1 MSRLISFYVL
11 IAITIVFLVL
21 FYRVL
26 AGFFIPLFLSIILVV
41 VFRPLHKWLLVR
53 TKGRVQWAA
62 GLTTLAIL
70 LCLLL
75 PVGIVVMTA
84 GVQGLRF
91 IEQNNAASIGL
102 QLSKLRSS
110 LGLAMPHFGEL
121 LRAAGDEVDLLVHD
135 VSDTALTGQPAVLAV
150 HAKKLKTHFN
160 DLKQDII
167 LQQGEAW
174 DTTSLDELIELV
186 AKFEPQ
192 DSVTG
197 ESQAELALSIKSK
210 FGILKTDLHGGA
222 LPTFLREVTNPTQDD
237 VESLRTKAME
247 YVRPKLL
254 PVTGATGRVAFQ
266 LLFGMLILSLSLYFF
281 LADGPAMI
289 ETIQQMLPLDRAYQQ
304 ELLSDFERTSRA
316 VVLAM
321 LAAAVVQGLTAG
333 VGYVFVGM
341 DYLVLLIML
350 TTVAALIP
358 FVGPMVVWVPIC
370 IYLAFVEQRF
380 LASGL
385 LAVWGLLVVAT
396 VDNLVKAAVLHG
408 QSQLHPLLALLSI
421 LGGVQALGPIGIVVG
436 PMAVSLLQTLLGI
449 IRREMVHFD
458 EHGYGGKTEGDGKEP
473 NSSSTTAD
481 SNTAASAREESSSES
496 LTPKAIDDASA
507 KLSSKSN
514 DGGTAPS
521 HA

>member
-11 IAITIVFLVL
+11 IAITVVFLVL

-26 AGFFIPLFLSIILVV
+26 AGFFIPLFLSVILVV
-41 VFRPLHKWLLVR
+41 VFRPLHIWLLGK

-102 QLSKLRSS
+102 QLSKLRNSM
-110 LGLAMPHFGEL
+110 GLAMPHFGEL
-121 LRAAGDEVDLLVHD
+121 LRTAGDEVDLLVHD
-135 VSDTALTGQPAVLAV
+135 VSDTALTGQPAVLAG
-150 HAKKLKTHFN
+150 HAKKLKTQFN

-167 LQQGEAW
+167 LQQGELW
-174 DTTSLDELIELV
+174 DATSLDELIGLV
-186 AKFEPQ
+186 AKFEQQ

-222 LPTFLREVTNPTQDD
+222 LPTFLREVTNPTQED
-237 VESLRTKAME
+237 VESLRARAME
-247 YVRPKLL
+247 YVKPKLL

-289 ETIQQMLPLDRAYQQ
+289 ETIQQMLPLDRAYQH

-341 DYLVLLIML
+341 DYLVLLVML

-436 PMAVSLLQTLLGI
+436 PMAVSLLQTLSGI

-458 EHGYGGKTEGDGKEP
+458 EHGYGGKAKGDSSEP
-473 NSSSTTAD
+473 DSNSTLAGSTAAATSSGEVGMSSSKH
-481 SNTAASAREESSSES
+481 SEGGSA
-496 LTPKAIDDASA
+496 T
-507 KLSSKSN
+507 
-514 DGGTAPS
+514 S